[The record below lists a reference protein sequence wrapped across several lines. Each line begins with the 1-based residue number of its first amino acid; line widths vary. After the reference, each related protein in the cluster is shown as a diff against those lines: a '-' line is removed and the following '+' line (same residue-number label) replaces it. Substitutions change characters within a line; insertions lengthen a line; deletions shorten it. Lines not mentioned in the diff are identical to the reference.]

1 MTDAAALLD
10 FSKTTFFDFFGPL
23 NDAANM
29 EAYAAVAFT
38 SQKILSELIESNSEF
53 YFAMLADEI
62 VGYLKLN
69 FNNTQTEFHDANAM
83 EIERIYV
90 SRNHHKK
97 NIGKNLLNFAVNVA
111 FQRQLKYIWLGV
123 WEHNTN
129 AIGFYSHNGFE
140 VFSSH
145 EFTLGDDLQ
154 TDLLMKRVL

>member
-1 MTDAAALLD
+1 MTDAARLLD

-38 SQKILSELIESNSEF
+38 SQQVLMELIEPYSEF
-53 YFAMLADEI
+53 YFAKIGHVI

-69 FNNTQTEFHDANAM
+69 FNKAQTEFQDADAL

-90 SRNHHKK
+90 AREHHGKK
-97 NIGKNLLNFAVNVA
+97 IGQKLLDFAIDTAVKK
-111 FQRQLKYIWLGV
+111 QLKYIWLGV
-123 WEHNTN
+123 WEHNAN
-129 AIGFYSHNGFE
+129 ALGFYRHNDFK

-145 EFTLGDDLQ
+145 TFLLGDDRQ
-154 TDLLMKRVL
+154 TDLLMKKVL